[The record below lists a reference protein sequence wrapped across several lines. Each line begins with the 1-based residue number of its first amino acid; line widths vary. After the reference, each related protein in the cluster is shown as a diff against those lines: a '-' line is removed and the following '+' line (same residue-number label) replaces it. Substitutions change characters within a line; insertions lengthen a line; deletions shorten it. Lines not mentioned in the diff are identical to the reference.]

1 MLSAEFQ
8 GNLLYIKFLKSELIY
23 LLISALSQLSHYNR
37 QYNSA
42 VKSSRPTTSEFIFN
56 SWLLPKYSP
65 SIQSKV
71 LPVPHSHS
79 LSNVLFSY
87 HFHIL
92 FYTSSCSQHTL
103 LSPWKGS
110 NLSISSAAQIT
121 FRYLVHQSTVNP
133 NLSWIT
139 TKLLQA
145 PSSLHRL
152 WLTHFPNSISYFPT

>member
-1 MLSAEFQ
+1 MNSSTFSSQHFLNFPITIDNITRRSSLPDQ
-8 GNLLYIKFLKSELIY
+8 QHQNLFLTPDSFPNIPLRSNPKSCQFLI
-23 LLISALSQLSHYNR
+23 H
-37 QYNSA
+37 
-42 VKSSRPTTSEFIFN
+42 T
-56 SWLLPKYSP
+56 
-65 SIQSKV
+65 
-71 LPVPHSHS
+71 

-110 NLSISSAAQIT
+110 NLSINSAAQIT
-121 FRYLVHQSTVNP
+121 FRYLVYQSTVNP